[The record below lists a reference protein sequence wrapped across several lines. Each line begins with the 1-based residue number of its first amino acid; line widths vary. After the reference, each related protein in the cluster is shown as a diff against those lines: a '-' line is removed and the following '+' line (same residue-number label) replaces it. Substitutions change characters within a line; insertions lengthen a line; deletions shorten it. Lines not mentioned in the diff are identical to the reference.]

1 MSTRFGNLNTV
12 FTLLIVSA
20 AALTSMSQASEPR
33 GGVYKFGATWCG
45 PCQQVAPVVDRLKRE
60 GLPIHSV
67 DIDEQKDLANRFR
80 IQRVPTFVLVV
91 DGKEVDRVT
100 GLMTEGEIRAMA
112 ARVPAT
118 PVDPAPVIANTS
130 QPQPAAGV
138 NSDTSLGPAAPLPRP
153 IDHPVHEETIAPPAA
168 PEPSGFA
175 GLFGRGN
182 NSAPSTP
189 DVRGTDS
196 QLGEPAA
203 PAVDAPF
210 AILNV
215 GNAPMDASIRI
226 RVKNG
231 DNMNLGSGTVIS
243 SRPGYTIIA
252 TCAHIFR
259 NYTATGKIEVDVFQ
273 NGQTTLYLAT
283 LEKFNEK
290 ADVGLISIPT
300 DTPIPAVKVGSP
312 NAAPEEG
319 EAVACVGC
327 SGGETPTREQ
337 LRVTNINRYEGP
349 HNIECT
355 GVPVQGRSGG
365 GLFNQDGELVGICIA
380 ADKDGQRGLYSG
392 LFAVHALLDECNL
405 TALYQPPTPAAPP
418 AAAPAFP
425 TDNQVTPGMLV
436 NHDSNPFANSAT
448 QPATSAQPVDVA
460 ANGAEVVVIIRDK
473 NQPGGQDRIVIIHEA
488 TPTFMKYLNGELGS
502 APPGPT
508 SFGMSMTQPHT
519 TNRHV
524 APATQPSVETVPG
537 IQRPRRTTQETPT
550 VRSSDLELTSKNA
563 TRFQRTVR

>member
-118 PVDPAPVIANTS
+118 PVDPAPIVTTAPS
-130 QPQPAAGV
+130 AGG
-138 NSDTSLGPAAPLPRP
+138 NSETSLGPAAPLPRP
-153 IDHPVHEETIAPPAA
+153 NDLPVQEETVAPPAA
-168 PEPSGFA
+168 PERG
-175 GLFGRGN
+175 GLADFFRRGN
-182 NSAPSTP
+182 NSTP
-189 DVRGTDS
+189 PTPEVRGTDS
-196 QLGEPAA
+196 QLGP
-203 PAVDAPF
+203 PTPLPGGPF
-210 AILNV
+210 APTV
-215 GNAPMDASIRI
+215 GNNTAMDASIRI

-283 LEKFNEK
+283 LEKFDEK

>member
-1 MSTRFGNLNTV
+1 MSVRFGNLTTV
-12 FTLLIVSA
+12 FSLLILSA
-20 AALTSMSQASEPR
+20 VALPSKSQASEPR
-33 GGVYKFGATWCG
+33 GAVYKFGAVWCG

-60 GLPIHSV
+60 GLPIHSI
-67 DIDEQKDLANRFR
+67 DIDEQKALASQFR

-112 ARVPAT
+112 ARVPAA
-118 PVDPAPVIANTS
+118 PVEPAPVVTTT
-130 QPQPAAGV
+130 PHAGV

-153 IDHPVHEETIAPPAA
+153 SDHPVQEEPVAEPAP
-168 PEPSGFA
+168 PEPSGLARF
-175 GLFGRGN
+175 FGRGN

-196 QLGEPAA
+196 QLGESAA
-203 PAVDAPF
+203 PPATGPF
-210 AILNV
+210 APATASNT
-215 GNAPMDASIRI
+215 PMDASIRI

-243 SRPGYTIIA
+243 SRPGYTVIA

-283 LEKFNEK
+283 LEKFNEQ

-300 DTPIPAVKVGSP
+300 DTPIPSVKVGSP

-337 LRVTNINRYEGP
+337 LRVTSINRYEGP

-365 GLFNQDGELVGICIA
+365 GLFNQDGALVGICIA

-405 TALYQPPTPAAPP
+405 TALYQPPTPPP

-425 TDNQVTPGMLV
+425 AESQPNPGMLA
-436 NHDSNPFANSAT
+436 NHDSNPFANDSAPST
-448 QPATSAQPVDVA
+448 TSTQPVDVA
-460 ANGAEVVVIIRDK
+460 ANGAEVVVIIRDN

-502 APPGPT
+502 APPGPA
-508 SFGMSMTQPHT
+508 SYGMSMTQPHT
-519 TNRHV
+519 TNRNV
-524 APATQPSVETVPG
+524 APTTQPSVETVPG

-550 VRSSDLELTSKNA
+550 IRSADLELTSKNA